1 MANHLDIPVSRV
13 VMNRL
18 SLNYGPQSYLFRATV
33 RNNWYQAVFTVE
45 CVLSRVL
52 GHDSWLT
59 ASEID
64 GYVFVNLSYLND
76 VMELEGSEYQW
87 GNAFVRFQRVRRVRP
102 FDVAPD
108 DGWMARKRAF
118 KLVDRNVVSD
128 SEDDFEDY
136 HEFAQQVDSDSDMEI
151 DTTVEEDLSS
161 DSADECDAIY
171 QMYLKQRK
179 SLNKLKSKLSV
190 SLKNKGKKVSSQ
202 IFCKDAFTRFSVSYF
217 SSVIEALSEDRRK
230 VIENYGFGSL
240 LRFDKCFVPNKFAQW
255 VVRQIDY
262 KTGDIVVKPS
272 IIPFTRE
279 SVHYV
284 LGLPLGSKPFPKD
297 YSVGK
302 ATLLSQFDLNS
313 VPSVKFFGNKLLK
326 KEELSDKE
334 VFMCFILVAM
344 NCFLCP
350 NASLPPSSKYL
361 GMFEDLE
368 NIDQLDWCQLIID
381 WLLDGVKAFN
391 KGKIKKDNEPP
402 TLSGCLYLI
411 AVYYLDFVDFGHR
424 QVPAGLPRIL
434 YWKKN
439 MITTYSALDQIS
451 AGVYGY
457 RPVMDISRTCYSKQ
471 AVFLHMNPAG
481 LASNSEYLEALDKSS
496 NCNLPKELK
505 LAICDILEEHSLKS
519 TLTFNLEITSLAS
532 LSDELKKTFSTLLE
546 HAYSV
551 DSRTQTMVLKL
562 LKVISEAASMQ
573 DEDDEM
579 KNENNNAQNVSSTIA
594 EKEHVAQ
601 QIISDAN
608 TFVSPLS
615 NQAARTPASQ
625 KGNSGNAKASS
636 QISKLIAKASDGSKS
651 PASVKKIASKIREKL
666 IQQDIEKV
674 MDKMTK
680 KSVTS
685 PDYKTPPNISDAHQS
700 SPKKSCQSVLAAK
713 RPLSKLNVL
722 NNYET
727 QSKISKLRTQFYDS
741 SDDDYD
747 EKVLRSKKSVTFVRE
762 NGERDVIFL
771 DNPKD
776 YGPDSVSPGCDPGAM
791 QYIFRKRSH
800 VDADD
805 LDDEGNCSTPQVTPM
820 TMYSLPDSPVS
831 LERVTPKLTQ
841 NRISSQSKK
850 NSSAGKEKIPNDSK
864 ESPDC
869 VITGQ
874 KDLFAKTSEM
884 TKKAD
889 AVYNSKLSFGQ
900 GTSKQNV
907 VEAGPSITKAN
918 VHDEVCG
925 DDVAGSDFRES
936 KSTTGGKM
944 PRYGPRRLIQ
954 PVDPRPV
961 HAFNARDRFHVS
973 QSERKNY
980 RAICRLASSKYKD
993 DRAVDIGGVHCTFRS
1008 FGESLMPGGV
1018 VSNFLIAVF
1027 CRHLFMKIHP
1037 DVSKKHYFFSNIAD
1051 QLLKHP
1057 EDAVES
1063 VLQRAFVR
1071 SRKARPLEDSNLLFF
1086 PVLFENHWFIFV
1098 VDIKD
1103 NYFVFLD
1110 SFYSQHDPYQQH
1122 VRDRLIA
1129 SFIFHWNK
1137 FVHTNKEMN
1146 FENYQIIYPAVPQ
1159 QGEDNLVDCGIF
1171 IMMFL
1176 ENWHSPRTV
1185 LNSLFDI
1192 NDIPKIRI
1200 KFANELMFLANNTG
1214 CKRRVLEYVEE
1225 YSNVSVF
1232 DAPFEDI
1239 SAPNLDSALK
1249 RRSSC
1254 VLALSAEY
1262 VHKGCHPFGIYSKC
1276 SCTPLCQNQYTLGW
1290 TNIILEP

>member
-1 MANHLDIPVSRV
+1 MANHLDIRVSRV

-18 SLNYGPQSYLFRATV
+18 SLNYGPQSYLFRAAV
-33 RNNWYQAVFTVE
+33 INNWYQAVFTVE

-52 GHDSWLT
+52 GHHSWLT

-64 GYVFVNLSYLND
+64 GYVFVTVSYLND
-76 VMELEGSEYQW
+76 VLELEGGEFQW
-87 GNAFVRFQRVRRVRP
+87 GNAFVRFQR
-102 FDVAPD
+102 
-108 DGWMARKRAF
+108 MARKRPF
-118 KLVDRNVVSD
+118 KVVHKNVDSD

-136 HEFAQQVDSDSDMEI
+136 HQFAQQVDSDSDMEV
-151 DTTVEEDLSS
+151 DTNVEDDLSS
-161 DSADECDAIY
+161 DSADECDALY
-171 QMYLKQRK
+171 HMYLKQRK
-179 SLNKLKSKLSV
+179 NLNKLKSKLSV
-190 SLKNKGKKVSSQ
+190 SLNNKGKKVSSQ
-202 IFCKDAFTRFSVSYF
+202 SFCKDAFTRFSVSYF
-217 SSVIEALSEDRRK
+217 SSVIEALSDDRRK

-240 LRFDKCFVPNKFAQW
+240 LRFDRCIVPNKFAQW

-302 ATLLSQFDLNS
+302 ATLLSQFQLNS

-326 KEELSDKE
+326 NEELSDKE

-350 NASLPPSSKYL
+350 NASLPPASKYL

-391 KGKIKKDNEPP
+391 KGKNKKDNEPP
-402 TLSGCLYLI
+402 TLCGCLYLI

-424 QVPAGLPRIL
+424 QVPSGLPRIL

-439 MITTYSALDQIS
+439 MITTYSALDQVS

-573 DEDDEM
+573 DDNDEM
-579 KNENNNAQNVSSTIA
+579 KIDNDNAQHVSSTIA
-594 EKEHVAQ
+594 EKDHVAQ
-601 QIISDAN
+601 QIVSDAN
-608 TFVSPLS
+608 TFHSPMS
-615 NQAARTPASQ
+615 HQVVKTPASQ
-625 KGNSGNAKASS
+625 KVTSVNGKASS

-651 PASVKKIASKIREKL
+651 PASVQKLASKIREKL
-666 IQQDIEKV
+666 IQHDIEKV
-674 MDKMTK
+674 MDKITK
-680 KSVTS
+680 KSATS
-685 PDYKTPPNISDAHQS
+685 PDCKTPVNISDAHHS
-700 SPKKSCQSVLAAK
+700 SPKKSCHSAFVAK
-713 RPLSKLNVL
+713 RPLSKMNVI

-727 QSKISKLRTQFYDS
+727 HSKISKLRTQFYDS

-747 EKVLRSKKSVTFVRE
+747 EKVMRSKKSVTFVRE
-762 NGERDVIFL
+762 NGERDVIYL

-776 YGPDSVSPGCDPGAM
+776 YGPDSASPECEQGAM
-791 QYIFRKRSH
+791 KYIFRKRSE
-800 VDADD
+800 VE
-805 LDDEGNCSTPQVTPM
+805 DEDIDHEENCSTPQTPM
-820 TMYSLPDSPVS
+820 TMRSLPDSPVS

-841 NRISSQSKK
+841 NMINSQSKK
-850 NSSAGKEKIPNDSK
+850 TSSTGKEKKGNDSK

-869 VITGQ
+869 VITGH

-889 AVYNSKLSFGQ
+889 AMYNSKLSFGQ
-900 GTSKQNV
+900 GGSKHAV
-907 VEAGPSITKAN
+907 VEAGPSVAKAI
-918 VHDEVCG
+918 VDVDVYCDEI
-925 DDVAGSDFRES
+925 AGSDFRER
-936 KSTTGGKM
+936 KSSTGGKM
-944 PRYGPRRLIQ
+944 PRYGPRRLIH

-980 RAICRLASSKYKD
+980 RAICQLASSKYKD

-1086 PVLFENHWFIFV
+1086 PVLFENHWFVFV

-1110 SFYSQHDPYQQH
+1110 SFYTQDDPYQQH
-1122 VRDRLIA
+1122 VRDRLIP

-1146 FENYQIIYPAVPQ
+1146 FERYQVIYPVVPQ
-1159 QGEDNLVDCGIF
+1159 QGEDNLVDCGVF

-1200 KFANELMFLANNTG
+1200 KLANELMFLANNTG
-1214 CKRRVLEYVEE
+1214 CKRRVLEFVEE
-1225 YSNVSVF
+1225 
-1232 DAPFEDI
+1232 E
-1239 SAPNLDSALK
+1239 
-1249 RRSSC
+1249 
-1254 VLALSAEY
+1254 
-1262 VHKGCHPFGIYSKC
+1262 
-1276 SCTPLCQNQYTLGW
+1276 
-1290 TNIILEP
+1290 